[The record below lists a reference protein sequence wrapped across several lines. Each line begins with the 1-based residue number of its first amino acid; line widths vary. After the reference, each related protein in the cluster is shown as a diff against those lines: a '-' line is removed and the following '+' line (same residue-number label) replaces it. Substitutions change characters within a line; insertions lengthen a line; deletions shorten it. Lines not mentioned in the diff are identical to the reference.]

1 MQKTFGETHFF
12 IVSGVN
18 FHVGI
23 ASALIGESQR
33 AELAIVRLDALKKI
47 EMKFKF
53 KFYLTLMYS
62 PFVKRPLNVINQLS

>member
-1 MQKTFGETHFF
+1 LQKTLGETHFF

-33 AELAIVRLDALKKI
+33 AELAIVRLDALKKL
-47 EMKFKF
+47 K
-53 KFYLTLMYS
+53 
-62 PFVKRPLNVINQLS
+62 

>member
-1 MQKTFGETHFF
+1 LKDDNICKRHLAKETHFF

-33 AELAIVRLDALKKI
+33 AELAIVRLDALKK
-47 EMKFKF
+47 KLK
-53 KFYLTLMYS
+53 
-62 PFVKRPLNVINQLS
+62 

>member
-1 MQKTFGETHFF
+1 VKETHFF

-47 EMKFKF
+47 LMKFKF
-53 KFYLTLMYS
+53 HLTLMYS
-62 PFVKRPLNVINQLS
+62 PFPPLFRDH